1 MTESLTVEQ
10 MAERL
15 LRADNVL
22 VLCHKNPDGDTV
34 GSGSAMYHALRAL
47 DKTGAN
53 VLALPDLAE
62 DIP

>member
-34 GSGSAMYHALRAL
+34 GSGCAMYHALRAL